1 MVSIDGTCSGYPNA
15 YVKDNNISNIA
26 IINISKMNGRPCK
39 RVDLLYSNMKTT
51 DAEHIV
57 DIIATPI

>member
-1 MVSIDGTCSGYPNA
+1 
-15 YVKDNNISNIA
+15 
-26 IINISKMNGRPCK
+26 MNGRPCK

-57 DIIATPI
+57 DIIATPICIFSINLISSICAAI